1 MKVERYKVK
10 FENGLVEGVEGKKR
24 FNLLYDHLQNNP
36 QVLVKALKN
45 RGVNNEDLELFFSVP
60 KKDTKTGTISWE
72 IDQTADFATYGII
85 SLDNDELPEKIKNDI
100 ESRSADLLQNLK
112 SVSTDKERSDQKNT
126 QVNEV
131 LKSIFDNEANIKIFA
146 GYNPTAK
153 SYFPV
158 AVGWGGT
165 YTDTA
170 QKDPK
175 LVTTT
180 PIGNGEPGP
189 DDAKNI
195 IPNQTKSFGKL
206 PIYWIIWLLV
216 FFIVLIIAYLLL
228 PSCGVKNFINTCQE
242 EETNLTSL
250 ENKRDNLLESLII
263 ENNICLSENFKST
276 PAKNN
281 PPINEQETEADL
293 AEEVETR
300 LNEKGG
306 KTSKLMVSLIWN
318 TREDLDLKVT
328 CPGQKYVNHANRD
341 VEKNN
346 CGTLDIDAN
355 VASKSNKI
363 TKRPIENILLK
374 ETEGYFEIQVKS
386 IKNKESLNSGTPF
399 KVHVKSDQNNTIFE
413 DKIFPSKIKTFTF
426 ER

>member
-1 MKVERYKVK
+1 MT
-10 FENGLVEGVEGKKR
+10 KK
-24 FNLLYDHLQNNP
+24 
-36 QVLVKALKN
+36 K
-45 RGVNNEDLELFFSVP
+45 S
-60 KKDTKTGTISWE
+60 
-72 IDQTADFATYGII
+72 
-85 SLDNDELPEKIKNDI
+85 DI
-100 ESRSADLLQNLK
+100 ENTPKGSSLPLQSR
-112 SVSTDKERSDQKNT
+112 TFNT
-126 QVNEV
+126 
-131 LKSIFDNEANIKIFA
+131 L
-146 GYNPTAK
+146 
-153 SYFPV
+153 
-158 AVGWGGT
+158 W
-165 YTDTA
+165 
-170 QKDPK
+170 
-175 LVTTT
+175 L
-180 PIGNGEPGP
+180 
-189 DDAKNI
+189 
-195 IPNQTKSFGKL
+195 
-206 PIYWIIWLLV
+206 YWFLWLLI
-216 FFIVLIIAYLLL
+216 FLIVLFIAYLLL

-242 EETNLTSL
+242 KKANLTSF

-363 TKRPIENILLK
+363 TRRPIENILLK
-374 ETEGYFEIQVKS
+374 ETEGFFKIQVKS
-386 IKNKESLNSGTPF
+386 IKNRETDK
-399 KVHVKSDQNNTIFE
+399 FE
-413 DKIFPSKIKTFTF
+413 CSYRRSFAIHHGEKIW
-426 ER
+426 RL

>member
-24 FNLLYDHLQNNP
+24 FNLLNDHLQNNP

-45 RGVNNEDLELFFSVP
+45 KGVNNEDLELFFSVP

-112 SVSTDKERSDQKNT
+112 SVSKDKKRADQKNT

-146 GYNPTAK
+146 GYNPTRK

-175 LVTTT
+175 LVTTA
-180 PIGNGEPGP
+180 PIGNGEPGLNN
-189 DDAKNI
+189 AKNI
-195 IPNQTKSFGKL
+195 IPNQTKNFGKL
-206 PIYWIIWLLV
+206 PIYWIIWLLI
-216 FFIVLIIAYLLL
+216 FFIVLLFWGLIL
-228 PSCGVKNFINTCQE
+228 FIVIYF
-242 EETNLTSL
+242 LGGG
-250 ENKRDNLLESLII
+250 LESSKRGALLGPSRVLWPPTDVLLAA
-263 ENNICLSENFKST
+263 LS
-276 PAKNN
+276 
-281 PPINEQETEADL
+281 L
-293 AEEVETR
+293 
-300 LNEKGG
+300 
-306 KTSKLMVSLIWN
+306 
-318 TREDLDLKVT
+318 
-328 CPGQKYVNHANRD
+328 
-341 VEKNN
+341 
-346 CGTLDIDAN
+346 
-355 VASKSNKI
+355 
-363 TKRPIENILLK
+363 
-374 ETEGYFEIQVKS
+374 
-386 IKNKESLNSGTPF
+386 
-399 KVHVKSDQNNTIFE
+399 
-413 DKIFPSKIKTFTF
+413 
-426 ER
+426 